1 LIWLEAREK
10 FFLMKL
16 RLRTLLAIGA
26 VAIAAAAMTIS
37 MAKPGCT
44 SVDGKDALVI
54 SGRLLDK
61 GTAKTFCYRD
71 EAGKNLRFVLAR
83 GTDGKVRSV
92 MDACSQCFTYH
103 KGFTYS
109 DGYLICRLC
118 GNRYPVNHI
127 LTGKASC
134 VPVAVPSNEADGKVT
149 IQTAD
154 LKKNGWLF

>member
-1 LIWLEAREK
+1 MRPVKK
-10 FFLMKL
+10 FLAMKV
-16 RLRTLLAIGA
+16 RLRTVLAIGA
-26 VAIAAAAMTIS
+26 VGIAALAMTIS

-44 SVDGKDALVI
+44 AVEGKDALVI
-54 SGRLLDK
+54 SGHLLDK

-92 MDACSQCFTYH
+92 MDACSQCYSFH

-134 VPVAVPSNEADGKVT
+134 VPVAVPSDEADGKVV
-149 IQTAD
+149 IRTAD

>member
-1 LIWLEAREK
+1 
-10 FFLMKL
+10 MKI
-16 RLRTLLAIGA
+16 RLRTLIGIGVVA
-26 VAIAAAAMTIS
+26 VAAVAMTIS

-44 SVDGKDALVI
+44 SVEGKDQLVI
-54 SGRLLDK
+54 SGHLLDK

-71 EAGKNLRFVLAR
+71 DAGKKLRFVLAR

-92 MDACSQCFTYH
+92 MDACSQCYTYH
-103 KGFTYS
+103 KGFSYS

-134 VPVAVPSNEADGKVT
+134 LPMAVPSQETDGKIT
-149 IQTAD
+149 ILTAD
-154 LKKNGWLF
+154 LKKLRWLF